1 MRTAINPLYCTSRGA
16 EALGYARRS
25 SPARA
30 VADYFCKDH
39 QPAGGAHQHPYRS
52 AFYFGYTLRSPPV
65 RALLDLPRLPGSAGV
80 LTGVGFLGSPV
91 CHFPFQASGRPTPP
105 SPLVGEGGRGMRGKS
120 ASECRKSLISPK
132 KSTLERCG
140 HPALIERPRH
150 DALAPVT
157 GRTAACRRDARAPGC
172 AGTHTVPAR
181 QEHPRTTCVSHYL
194 SFDLACAGIRFHQ

>member
-1 MRTAINPLYCTSRGA
+1 MQGEARLRGLHRIIYSKTISPRLCEA
-16 EALGYARRS
+16 KPACAGYDGLFLQRPSALGYARRS

-105 SPLVGEGGRGMRGKS
+105 SPRVGLRADRTYEPSDDFAHSNGLATR
-120 ASECRKSLISPK
+120 P
-132 KSTLERCG
+132 
-140 HPALIERPRH
+140 PA
-150 DALAPVT
+150 
-157 GRTAACRRDARAPGC
+157 APGRRPPGRAGHAARPTDC
-172 AGTHTVPAR
+172 A
-181 QEHPRTTCVSHYL
+181 HPGR
-194 SFDLACAGIRFHQ
+194 